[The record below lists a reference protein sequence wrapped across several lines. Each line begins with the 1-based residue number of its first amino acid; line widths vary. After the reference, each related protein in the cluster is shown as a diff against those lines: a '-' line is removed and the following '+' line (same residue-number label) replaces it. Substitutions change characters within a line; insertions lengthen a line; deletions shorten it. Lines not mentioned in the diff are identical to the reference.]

1 MNKEE
6 ALKVLARDF
15 IEQSQ
20 IKGLDVEDVF
30 IFCASDK
37 VGNFCIMNDRGG
49 KPKQVNLDPQSL
61 SEFIELED

>member
-1 MNKEE
+1 MKKEE
-6 ALKVLARDF
+6 AIKILAQDF

-37 VGNFCIMNDRGG
+37 VGHYCLMNDRGG
-49 KPKQVNLDPQSL
+49 KPKIVELDPQSL
-61 SEFIELED
+61 SEFIALEV